1 MKLHQDR
8 EAFGDLL
15 SDVSRRTGI
24 RSDIVEKDYYL
35 TLLLWEL
42 SEKQGKGTLPAYF
55 KGGTALYKAIGRMKR
70 FSEDIDLT
78 VEIHDC
84 SKSQGKKR
92 LEIAANGYTTLLRT
106 SDKTREINQKGS
118 ITSVYEYTPVTTIDA
133 SDALQRFGY
142 VKVEATSFTISEP
155 VENLEISPLIYSEA
169 TQQQRQVLE
178 DNYGVRP
185 FVIGTIKME
194 RIFADK
200 ILAAEFYY
208 QRRMLFDTAK
218 HLYDLTTMMEQDRVQ
233 TLLSSPEELIE
244 MLAYKRREERE
255 RIGSDLAEKP
265 FSDFLLFQSIGADSE
280 FSAAFSKMQEIYVFS
295 QKDTLSPTQLS
306 MRMSEL
312 NQILLKLDESLEIAQ
327 TASEGTEQKM
337 F

>member
-1 MKLHQDR
+1 M
-8 EAFGDLL
+8 G
-15 SDVSRRTGI
+15 VI
-24 RSDIVEKDYYL
+24 
-35 TLLLWEL
+35 
-42 SEKQGKGTLPAYF
+42 GKAGLPAYF

-92 LEIAANGYTTLLRT
+92 LEVAASGYTTLLRT
-106 SDKTREINQKGS
+106 SDKTKEINQKGS
-118 ITSVYEYTPVTTIDA
+118 ITSVYEYDPVTIIDA
-133 SDALQRFGY
+133 EDALQRFGY

-155 VENLEISPLIYSEA
+155 VETLEISPLLYSEA
-169 TQQQRQVLE
+169 TQPQRQVLE
-178 DNYGVRP
+178 NNYEVKP

-208 QRRMLFDTAK
+208 QRRMLLDTAK
-218 HLYDLTTMMEQDRVQ
+218 HLYDLTTMMEQDRIKN
-233 TLLSSPEELIE
+233 LLSTPEDLIK

-265 FSDFLLFQSIGADSE
+265 FSDFQLFQSVVADTE
-280 FSAAFSKMQEIYVFS
+280 LSAAFSKMQEIYVFS
-295 QKDTLSPTQLS
+295 QRDILQPAQLS
-306 MRMSEL
+306 VYMSEL
-312 NQILLKLDESLEIAQ
+312 NQTLLKLDEGLQMTQS
-327 TASEGTEQKM
+327 ASEGPQQQM

>member
-8 EAFGDLL
+8 EIFGDLL

-24 RSDIVEKDYYL
+24 RTDIIEKDYYL

-42 SEKQGKGTLPAYF
+42 SERQGSLPAYF

-92 LEIAANGYTTLLRT
+92 LEVAASGYTTLLRT
-106 SDKTREINQKGS
+106 SDKTKEINQKGS
-118 ITSVYEYTPVTTIDA
+118 ITSVYEYDPVTIIDA
-133 SDALQRFGY
+133 DDTLQRFGY

-155 VENLEISPLIYSEA
+155 VEPLGIAPLLYSEA
-169 TQQQRQVLE
+169 TQLQRQVLE
-178 DNYGVRP
+178 SSYEVKP
-185 FVIGTIKME
+185 FVIGTIKIE

-218 HLYDLTTMMEQDRVQ
+218 HLYDLTTMMEQDRIQ
-233 TLLSSPEELIE
+233 ALLSAPEDLIK
-244 MLAYKRREERE
+244 MLAYKRREEKE
-255 RIGSDLAEKP
+255 RIGSDLAEKQ
-265 FSDFLLFQSIGADSE
+265 FSE
-280 FSAAFSKMQEIYVFS
+280 FQLFKAINDDAELSAAFSKMQEIYVFS
-295 QKDTLSPTQLS
+295 QRDILSPTQLS
-306 MRMSEL
+306 VSMSAL
-312 NQILLKLDESLEIAQ
+312 NQSLLKLDEGLQ
-327 TASEGTEQKM
+327 MTQNTSEGPQQQM

>member
-15 SDVSRRTGI
+15 SDISRRTGI
-24 RSDIVEKDYYL
+24 RSDIIEKDYYL

-42 SEKQGKGTLPAYF
+42 AEKQGTLPAYF

-78 VEIHDC
+78 VEIQNC

-92 LEIAANGYTTLLRT
+92 LEVAANGYITLLRT
-106 SDKTREINQKGS
+106 ADKTKESNQRGS
-118 ITSVYEYTPVTTIDA
+118 ITSVYEYDPVTNIDA
-133 SDALQRFGY
+133 DDALQRFGY

-155 VENLEISPLIYSEA
+155 VETLEISPLLYSEA
-169 TQQQRQVLE
+169 TQLQRQVLE
-178 DNYGVRP
+178 SSYEVRP

-218 HLYDLTTMMEQDRVQ
+218 HLYDLTTMMEQDRIQ
-233 TLLSSPEELIE
+233 TLLSAPEDLIK
-244 MLAYKRREERE
+244 MLAYKRREEKE
-255 RIGSDLAEKP
+255 RIGSDLTEKP
-265 FSDFLLFQSIGADSE
+265 FSEFQLFQAIDVDAE
-280 FSAAFSKMQEIYVFS
+280 LSAAFSKMQEIYVFS
-295 QKDTLSPTQLS
+295 QRDILSPTQLS
-306 MRMSEL
+306 VSMSAL
-312 NQILLKLDESLEIAQ
+312 NQSLLKLDEGLQMTQ
-327 TASEGTEQKM
+327 TTSEGPQQQM

>member
-8 EAFGDLL
+8 EAFGALL
-15 SDVSRRTGI
+15 SNVSRRTGI
-24 RSDIVEKDYYL
+24 RSDIIEKDYYL

-42 SEKQGKGTLPAYF
+42 AEKQGTLPAYF
-55 KGGTALYKAIGRMKR
+55 KGGTALYKAIDRMKR

-78 VEIHDC
+78 VEVHDC

-92 LEIAANGYTTLLRT
+92 LEAAANSYTTLPRT
-106 SDKTREINQKGS
+106 SDKTRESNQKGS
-118 ITSVYEYTPVTTIDA
+118 ITSVYEYDPVTAIDA
-133 SDALQRFGY
+133 DDALQRFGY

-155 VENLEISPLIYSEA
+155 VEPLEISPLLYSEA
-169 TQQQRQVLE
+169 TQPQRQVLE
-178 DNYGVRP
+178 TNYEVKP
-185 FVIGTIKME
+185 FAIRTIKLE

-218 HLYDLTTMMEQDRVQ
+218 HLYDLATMMEQDRIQ
-233 TLLSSPEELIE
+233 ALLSAPEDLIK

-265 FSDFLLFQSIGADSE
+265 FSDFRLFQAVDADAE
-280 FSAAFSKMQEIYVFS
+280 LSAAFSRMQEIYVFS
-295 QKDTLSPTQLS
+295 QRDILSPAQLS
-306 MRMSEL
+306 VCMSAL
-312 NQILLKLDESLEIAQ
+312 NQTLLKLDENLEMTQ